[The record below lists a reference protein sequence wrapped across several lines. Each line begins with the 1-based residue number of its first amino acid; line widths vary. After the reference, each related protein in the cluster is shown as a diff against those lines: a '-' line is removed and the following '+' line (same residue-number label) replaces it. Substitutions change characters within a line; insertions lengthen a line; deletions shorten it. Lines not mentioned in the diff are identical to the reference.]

1 MHTSR
6 DIRQQFIDFF
16 CKKHNHVFVPSSPVV
31 PFNDPTLLFTN
42 AGMNQFKPYFLGME
56 KPPYKRVANT
66 QKCIRAGGKHNDLD
80 DVGKDTYHHTFFEM
94 LGNWSFGDYFKK
106 EAIFWAWELLTEV
119 WKIDPA
125 RLHVTVFEGDEENNI
140 PRDEEAAHFWREIG
154 VPPHHIHYGS
164 KKDNFWEMGD
174 TGPCGP
180 CTEIHYDRT
189 EDKSGGSLVNKGSD
203 KVIEIWNLVF
213 IQFNRNED
221 QSLTPLPEKHVD
233 TGMGFERICAVLQ
246 GKLSNYDTDIFSPLF
261 AAIQRIANAPP
272 YTGRLDDR
280 KDVAYRVIAD
290 HIRALTFALTDGAT
304 IGNTGR
310 DYVLRR
316 ILRRAERYGVQYL
329 GTKEPFLHLLVPVVV
344 EQMGDVFPEL
354 RKNPQHVQDQIQD
367 EEKVFLRTLH
377 RGIRLFEQIAED
389 TRRSGSDT
397 IRGEDAFKLHDTY
410 GLFIDITQQMAA
422 EEGLNVD
429 IKGFEEAMQQ
439 ARTKAREAGKKYHL
453 SAIRG
458 ELPATDDHYKYHAA
472 SLTARILGWLHDNR
486 VNTEGVVPQGVTL
499 ALLLDRTNF
508 YAEQGGQVGDTG
520 LIRSRQ
526 GDAAF
531 VVEDTQ
537 RLGDAILHIGHLQS
551 GEMHVGQEVELTYH
565 PARRLAIMRNHTAT
579 HLLNHALRK
588 VLGPHVEQKGSLV
601 DDAKT
606 RFDFTHDKPLTFE
619 QIRQIERYVNE
630 IIQADQPV
638 RAVVKPLALAREIPG
653 VRAVFGEKYPDPVRV
668 VIVGTQS
675 PEHVTSEH
683 SAEFCGG
690 THVAHT
696 GQIGCFK
703 IFSQEAVAKGVRRI
717 TAVTGPVAFDL
728 FQRRTSMLEDI
739 AVQLQCRPEEVM
751 ERIIGMQD
759 QLRKLQ
765 EQVKKSSTTDLTS
778 LIDQKLQDAPSI
790 GPTRLIIAQLPDD
803 TSIEAVRIQ
812 VDRLK
817 QKCPSAV
824 LVFGWIDN
832 HGKVALL
839 AAVTS
844 DLVQKGIQANAL
856 IKELAAVLGGG
867 GGGKPDFAQ
876 AGGKWPEKLPETLQL
891 AEQWAR
897 NRLIRL

>member
-106 EAIFWAWELLTEV
+106 EAIVWAWELLTEV

-329 GTKEPFLHLLVPVVV
+329 RTKEPFLHLLVPVVV

-377 RGIRLFEQIAED
+377 RGIRLFEQIAEE

-422 EEGLNVD
+422 EEGLHVD

-531 VVEDTQ
+531 IVEDTQ

-630 IIQADQPV
+630 TIQADQPV

-653 VRAVFGEKYPDPVRV
+653 VRAVFDEKYPDPVRV
-668 VIVGTQS
+668 VIVGTHS

-824 LVFGWIDN
+824 LVFGWVDN

-891 AEQWAR
+891 AEQWVR
-897 NRLIRL
+897 NRLI